1 MNEKLKNIIDNLDV
15 IRQLYD
21 KELIIS
27 VMDTD
32 RVIQGV
38 SLPKGM
44 PQSAEIGSV
53 FEDPTGI
60 LDEVL
65 KKGITKHNYLP
76 REVMGF
82 AVEGNLVPIK
92 DGGQVV
98 GCLVCSYSVEDRE
111 KIKGIAT
118 EFQESITEIDNSIQ
132 GVIRGIENLFNMLAE
147 MNQMTS
153 NVEEDVNGAANVVN
167 KISSNASRSNML
179 ALNASIEAARSGES
193 GRGFAVVA
201 TEMGKLAKDSGSSTA
216 EIKTTL
222 DVIASHLDVI
232 INSIKDANEVAKS
245 HIDSINSIRDVLRQ
259 TISLAGELQQDLK
272 I

>member
-27 VMDTD
+27 VMDAD
-32 RVIQGV
+32 GVVQGF

-44 PQSAEIGSV
+44 PPQSEIGSV
-53 FEDPTGI
+53 FKDPTGTF
-60 LDEVL
+60 DEVIR
-65 KKGITKHNYLP
+65 KGITKHNYLP
-76 REVMGF
+76 KEVMGF
-82 AVEGNLVPIK
+82 AIEGNLVPIK

-98 GCLVCSYSVEDRE
+98 GCLICSYSVEERE
-111 KIKGIAT
+111 KIKEIAT
-118 EFQESITEIDNSIQ
+118 EFQKSIMEIDNSVK
-132 GVIRGIENLFNMLAE
+132 GVIQGIENLFNMLTE

-153 NVEEDVNGAANVVN
+153 DVEKDVEEAAGVVN

-179 ALNASIEAARSGES
+179 ALNASIEAARSGEF
-193 GRGFAVVA
+193 GRGFTVVA
-201 TEMGKLAKDSGSSTA
+201 TEMGKLAKDSGNSTA

-222 DVIASHLDVI
+222 DVIAKHLNVI
-232 INSIKDANEVAKS
+232 TNSIKGANDVAKN
-245 HIDSINSIRDVLRQ
+245 HIDSINSIRDVLKQ
-259 TISLAGELQQDLK
+259 TISLAEELKQDVK

>member
-1 MNEKLKNIIDNLDV
+1 MNERLKNIIDNLDV

-32 RVIQGV
+32 GVVQGL

-44 PQSAEIGSV
+44 PPGAEIGSV
-53 FEDPTGI
+53 FEDPTGTF
-60 LDEVL
+60 DEVIS
-65 KKGITKHNYLP
+65 KGITKHNYLP

-82 AVEGNLVPIK
+82 PVEGNLVPIK

-98 GCLVCSYSVEDRE
+98 GCLICSYSVEGRE
-111 KIKGIAT
+111 NINKIAT
-118 EFQESITEIDNSIQ
+118 KFQESINEIDNSIQ
-132 GVIRGIENLFNMLAE
+132 GVIHKIENLFNMLAE
-147 MNQMTS
+147 MNQITS
-153 NVEEDVNGAANVVN
+153 DVEEDVNGAANVVN

-179 ALNASIEAARSGES
+179 ALNASIEAARSGEA

-201 TEMGKLAKDSGSSTA
+201 TEMGKLAKDSETSTA

-222 DVIASHLDVI
+222 DVIAKHLNAI
-232 INSIKDANEVAKS
+232 TNSIKEANDVAKS

-259 TISLAGELQQDLK
+259 TISLAEELKQDVK